1 MPNKSK
7 AKRSNSQEI
16 GQMEKKLPKM
26 KQKKVSLEPK
36 VSYVL
41 RKDHARPTKLA

>member
-1 MPNKSK
+1 MPNKPK
-7 AKRSNSQEI
+7 AKRSTSKAV

-26 KQKKVSLEPK
+26 TQKKVSLEPK

-41 RKDHARPTKLA
+41 RKDHAKPTKLA